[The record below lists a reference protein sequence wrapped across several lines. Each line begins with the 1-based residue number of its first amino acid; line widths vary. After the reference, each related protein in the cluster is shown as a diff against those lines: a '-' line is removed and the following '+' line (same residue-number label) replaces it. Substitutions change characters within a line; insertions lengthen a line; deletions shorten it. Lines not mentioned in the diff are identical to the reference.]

1 MKSNIKT
8 LTMVSLI
15 LQILAV
21 LVSFIV
27 IIMQERFIPLF
38 TMQMIDIKIKVYP
51 IAFFFMV
58 SQLIIY
64 IVFFNISHKDENEAN
79 RILGIVLIVISVA
92 LAIVS
97 VFANVAGTIIYS
109 RMGADTLVVYS
120 SISTLVS
127 YINTLLA
134 IPATALFYI
143 ACGRFT
149 AKAQSTDMP

>member
-38 TMQMIDIKIKVYP
+38 SMQMIDIKIKVYP

-143 ACGRFT
+143 ACGRYT
-149 AKAQSTDMP
+149 AKAESTQEP

>member
-1 MKSNIKT
+1 MKSNVKT
-8 LTMVSLI
+8 LTIIALI

-38 TMQMIDIKIKVYP
+38 TMADIDEKTKVYP
-51 IAFFFMV
+51 ILFFFMV

-64 IVFFNISHKDENEAN
+64 IIFFNISNKEENEAN
-79 RILGIVLIVISVA
+79 RILGIALIVICVA

-109 RMGADTLVVYS
+109 RMGADTLVAYS

-127 YINTLLA
+127 YVNTLLS
-134 IPATALFYI
+134 IPATAMFYI
-143 ACGRFT
+143 ACGRYT
-149 AKAQSTDMP
+149 IKRESTQEL